1 MDDREI
7 LHNQLER
14 LNEEHRELDVMIEKM
29 LGENIVNQ
37 IAVQRLKKRKLLLKD
52 QMLKLKSR
60 LLPDIIAW
68 RTSTASLSVYL

>member
-1 MDDREI
+1 MDDQEI

-60 LLPDIIAW
+60 LLPDIIA
-68 RTSTASLSVYL
+68 

>member
-14 LNEEHRELDVMIEKM
+14 LNEEHRELDVIIERM

-60 LLPDIIAW
+60 LLPDIIA
-68 RTSTASLSVYL
+68 

>member
-1 MDDREI
+1 MDDQEI
-7 LHNQLER
+7 LRNQLER

-29 LGENIVNQ
+29 LRENIVNQ

-60 LLPDIIAW
+60 LLPDIIA
-68 RTSTASLSVYL
+68 

>member
-29 LGENIVNQ
+29 LRENIVNQ

-60 LLPDIIAW
+60 LLPDIIA
-68 RTSTASLSVYL
+68 

>member
-14 LNEEHRELDVMIEKM
+14 LNEEHRDLDVMIEKM

-60 LLPDIIAW
+60 LLPDIIA
-68 RTSTASLSVYL
+68 

>member
-1 MDDREI
+1 
-7 LHNQLER
+7 
-14 LNEEHRELDVMIEKM
+14 MIEKM

-60 LLPDIIAW
+60 LLPDIIA
-68 RTSTASLSVYL
+68 

>member
-1 MDDREI
+1 MDDQEI
-7 LHNQLER
+7 LRNQLER
-14 LNEEHRELDVMIEKM
+14 LNEEHRELDVIIERM

-60 LLPDIIAW
+60 LLPDIIA
-68 RTSTASLSVYL
+68 

>member
-1 MDDREI
+1 MNDREI

-60 LLPDIIAW
+60 LLPDIIA
-68 RTSTASLSVYL
+68 